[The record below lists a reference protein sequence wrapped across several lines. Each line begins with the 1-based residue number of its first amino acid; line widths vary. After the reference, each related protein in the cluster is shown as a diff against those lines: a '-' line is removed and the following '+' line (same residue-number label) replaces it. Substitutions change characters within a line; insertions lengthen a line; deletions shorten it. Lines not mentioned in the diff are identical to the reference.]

1 METKALAVQ
10 AKKKDTGAECWLYG
24 DIGGF
29 EGITAD
35 AFRKAIDDL
44 GDFKSLVMYVNS
56 PGGSVFDGK
65 AIVAQLE
72 RIRQSSKVTAVVD
85 GLAASAASFIAV
97 SCDEVVM
104 HASAK
109 MMVHMPYAIA
119 AGGATDFRKM
129 ADLLDSESESLV
141 AIYQKK
147 TGMKPAELR
156 KMLEDE
162 TWMTAEEAV
171 SNKFADRIA
180 GATKPKNET
189 SLFTDLVAK
198 TKAITNTD
206 EVKRQAA
213 LSRAQRVVE
222 TMRAKDPRTTQAGET
237 K

>member
-1 METKALAVQ
+1 MDPKPLQVQ

-29 EGITAD
+29 DGITAD
-35 AFRKAIDDL
+35 TFRAAIEGL
-44 GDFKSLVMYVNS
+44 GEFGALTMYVNS

-72 RIRQSSKVTAVVD
+72 RVMQRARVTAVVD

-97 SCDEVVM
+97 SCHEVVM

-109 MMVHMPYAIA
+109 MMVHLPYAMA
-119 AGGATDFRKM
+119 AGNASDLRKM

-147 TGMKPAELR
+147 TGKKADELR
-156 KMLEDE
+156 TMLENE

-171 SNKFADRIA
+171 SAKFADRIA

-198 TKAITNTD
+198 TKALTNTD
-206 EVKRQAA
+206 DVKRQAA

-222 TMRAKDPRTTQAGET
+222 TMRASGPRATP
-237 K
+237 